1 MSFQLNLF
9 GTTALA
15 DTQNDLFWGELEG
28 EDGTSPVS
36 PVTPAP
42 MALPQIDFHMVAD
55 RGLADTW
62 KQRARDNALAI
73 ALLKEI
79 EEADRNASSPEQI
92 ILSRFIGFGAG
103 ELANNLF
110 PSGSDSARPGWE
122 EIGEAIHASTTDV
135 ERAGLKRATQYAHF
149 TPELIVHAL
158 WNKVLQ
164 MGFRGGSV
172 LEPGCGT
179 GLFIAA
185 RPERLEGRIAFTGIE
200 NDPITARIAH
210 RLYPNQWIRSED
222 FTTAK
227 LADGY
232 DLAIGNPP
240 FSNRTVRGP
249 EGLGPLGLSLHDF
262 FIARSIEALR
272 PGGIAVFV
280 TSRHTL
286 DKTDSTARRT
296 IAEMADLVGA
306 VRLPAGAMRD
316 DAGTDVVVFRKRMIG
331 DMVDDE
337 TWLETDPLADS
348 DQGNGPLLVNRYF
361 LDHPEQVLGRHG
373 WTTTQFGPDYTC
385 NATDGFRLDVM
396 LPEALSRIGQD
407 VRFPEPL
414 DQRIVR
420 PA

>member
-1 MSFQLNLF
+1 
-9 GTTALA
+9 
-15 DTQNDLFWGELEG
+15 
-28 EDGTSPVS
+28 
-36 PVTPAP
+36 
-42 MALPQIDFHMVAD
+42 
-55 RGLADTW
+55 
-62 KQRARDNALAI
+62 
-73 ALLKEI
+73 
-79 EEADRNASSPEQI
+79 
-92 ILSRFIGFGAG
+92 
-103 ELANNLF
+103 
-110 PSGSDSARPGWE
+110 
-122 EIGEAIHASTTDV
+122 
-135 ERAGLKRATQYAHF
+135 ATQYAHF

-200 NDPITARIAH
+200 NDPITARIAR

-222 FTTAK
+222 FTTVK
-227 LADGY
+227 LANGY

-249 EGLGPLGLSLHDF
+249 EGLGRLGLSLHDF

-296 IAEMADLVGA
+296 IADMADLVGA

-316 DAGTDVVVFRKRMIG
+316 DAGTDVVV
-331 DMVDDE
+331 DV
-337 TWLETDPLADS
+337 
-348 DQGNGPLLVNRYF
+348 LV
-361 LDHPEQVLGRHG
+361 
-373 WTTTQFGPDYTC
+373 
-385 NATDGFRLDVM
+385 
-396 LPEALSRIGQD
+396 
-407 VRFPEPL
+407 
-414 DQRIVR
+414 
-420 PA
+420 

>member
-28 EDGTSPVS
+28 EDGASPV
-36 PVTPAP
+36 PPATPAA
-42 MALPQIDFHMVAD
+42 MVLPKIDFHMVAD

-73 ALLKEI
+73 ELLKEI

-92 ILSRFIGFGAG
+92 VLSRFIGFGAG

-110 PSGSDSARPGWE
+110 PSGSNSARPGWE
-122 EIGEAIHASTTDV
+122 EIGEAIHVSTTDI

-200 NDPITARIAH
+200 NDPITARIAR
-210 RLYPNQWIRSED
+210 RLYPNQWIRRED
-222 FTTAK
+222 FTTVK

-249 EGLGPLGLSLHDF
+249 EGLGRLG
-262 FIARSIEALR
+262 
-272 PGGIAVFV
+272 
-280 TSRHTL
+280 
-286 DKTDSTARRT
+286 
-296 IAEMADLVGA
+296 
-306 VRLPAGAMRD
+306 
-316 DAGTDVVVFRKRMIG
+316 
-331 DMVDDE
+331 
-337 TWLETDPLADS
+337 
-348 DQGNGPLLVNRYF
+348 
-361 LDHPEQVLGRHG
+361 
-373 WTTTQFGPDYTC
+373 
-385 NATDGFRLDVM
+385 
-396 LPEALSRIGQD
+396 
-407 VRFPEPL
+407 
-414 DQRIVR
+414 
-420 PA
+420 